1 MVTLRR
7 LASPAHIALALVLA
21 GALAVRLYGLRHG
34 LPFVY
39 HSDEAL
45 HFTSRAVPMFTDGFD
60 PHYFQNPS
68 AYTYLVHFALRFGWG
83 GGWPFG
89 DFGDLLEQYHEDPTD
104 IYMTA
109 RYVAVALGTLAAL
122 GAYVVGRRLWGAMEG
137 IAAAAVLGFAF
148 LPVAYSRYGVTDAGV
163 LLPVVVALYG
173 VIRIHEVG
181 GRRWF
186 VLAGAATGFAI
197 GFKYTAGLLV
207 VPLLAAAAT
216 QIRRDRAAVRDT
228 ALALLAVALAF
239 LATTPY
245 FLIDLGEAL
254 DELRAQSYAA
264 DEPKIGQG
272 DESPLSFY
280 PASLPWGLGWGAA
293 IAAAAGLVWLF
304 RRERSRALL
313 LALFPALLYVY
324 LCTAERHF
332 ARWLLPTYPVFALLA
347 GFGLARAA
355 RSFTLRPDRQ
365 AVAFGLLLAAALI
378 QPVLA
383 DIHTGRLLQR
393 EDTRSQAR
401 DFLESDYPRRTR
413 IVIEPAVPLDWYRGF
428 IAGFGPP
435 PRYRKSYPP
444 LPARPTRYL
453 YAAGP
458 ERIDRYRDAGF
469 CLVVVLSFVRER
481 AEVERPPRALAY
493 YERLER
499 ESDVVFR
506 ADPYDD
512 SADPVPFDFD
522 RSTHLYY
529 DRGFER
535 PGPEVVVYRL
545 RRCKQGYGKPTTG
558 DPAARWN

>member
-1 MVTLRR
+1 MRR
-7 LASPAHIALALVLA
+7 LASPVYLALGVVLV

-34 LPFVY
+34 LPFSY

-45 HFTSRAVPMFTDGFD
+45 HFTSRAVAMFEDGPN

-68 AYTYLVHFALRFGWG
+68 GYTYLVHAALRAVGFSDIAAQ
-83 GGWPFG
+83 FR
-89 DFGDLLEQYHEDPTD
+89 EDPTE

-109 RYVAVALGTLAAL
+109 RYVAVALAMLATL
-122 GAYVVGRRLWGAMEG
+122 GAFVVARRLWGALEG

-148 LPVAYSRYGVTDAGV
+148 LPVAYSRYAVTDAGA
-163 LLPVVVALYG
+163 LLPVLVALYG
-173 VIRIHEVG
+173 AIRIHEDG
-181 GRRWF
+181 RRRWF
-186 VLAGAATGFAI
+186 LLAGAATGLAI
-197 GFKYTAGLLV
+197 GFKYTTGLLV
-207 VPLLAAAAT
+207 VPLLAAAIT
-216 QIRRDRAAVRDT
+216 QIRRDRGALGDT
-228 ALALLAVALAF
+228 LLALVAVVFAF
-239 LATTPY
+239 LVTTPY

-264 DEPKIGQG
+264 DEPKIGQ
-272 DESPLSFY
+272 DAESPLSFY
-280 PASLPWGLGWGAA
+280 PSSLTWGLGWGGAVAA
-293 IAAAAGLVWLF
+293 LVGAVWLF
-304 RRERSRALL
+304 RRERARALL
-313 LALFPALLYVY
+313 LAAFPLLLYLY

-332 ARWLLPTYPVFALLA
+332 ARWLMPTYPVLALLA

-355 RSFTLRPDRQ
+355 RSFSLRPDRQ
-365 AVAFGLLLAAALI
+365 ALVFALLLGAILI

-383 DIHTGRLLQR
+383 DVHTGAVLRR
-393 EDTRSQAR
+393 DDTRAQTR
-401 DFLESDYPRRTR
+401 EFLQSEYPRGTR
-413 IVIEPAVPLDWYRGF
+413 LVIEPAVPLTWYRGF
-428 IAGFGPP
+428 TAGFGPP

-453 YAAGP
+453 YAAGR

-493 YERLER
+493 YKRLER
-499 ESDVVFR
+499 EAEVAFR

-512 SADPVPFDFD
+512 PDDPVPFDFD

-535 PGPEVVVYRL
+535 TGPEVVVYRL
-545 RRCKQGYGKPTTG
+545 RGCEPARGKPTTG
-558 DPAARWN
+558 DPAARWR